1 MVDNR
6 AVATALVIGGSDGI
20 GLALTR
26 ALVHAG
32 WRVGGISRSASPV
45 NGVDH
50 LVADVRAA
58 DYRHQLAALCDRL
71 GAVNACIYC
80 TGVGEPLDLDA
91 VNAER
96 ATFEVNLIG
105 AVSTA
110 EVVLPRMLA
119 AGRGHFVGLSSLAD
133 RFVNRDAPAY
143 SASKAG
149 LSSWLEGLA
158 LACRPRGVY
167 VTNVRFG
174 FVNTKMAK
182 SEVKPFVI
190 TAERAAGR
198 IVRCLRT
205 RPIRCTYPR
214 RMAALMWILGWGPR
228 LRVWWS

>member
-1 MVDNR
+1 MVDNP

-26 ALVHAG
+26 ALVAAG
-32 WRVGGISRSASPV
+32 WRVGGVSRSDSPASAV
-45 NGVDH
+45 EH

-58 DYRHQLAALCDRL
+58 DYPEQLATLCYRL
-71 GAVNACIYC
+71 GTVDACIYC
-80 TGVGEPLDLDA
+80 AGIGEPLQPDGLA
-91 VNAER
+91 LER
-96 ATFEVNLIG
+96 ATFDVNLIG
-105 AVSTA
+105 AVATA

-119 AGRGHFVGLSSLAD
+119 AGSGHFVGLSSLAD
-133 RFVNRDAPAY
+133 RFINRDAPAY

-158 LACRPRGVY
+158 LAYRPRGVY

-174 FVNTKMAK
+174 FVDTKMANA
-182 SEVKPFVI
+182 EVKPFVI
-190 TAERAAGR
+190 TAERAAAR
-198 IVRCLRT
+198 VMRCLRT

-214 RMAALMWILGWGPR
+214 RMAALMWLVGWGPR